1 MGQVVY
7 LTEVPKARDVE
18 LFGDQ
23 PDVMAVP
30 KVGELLG
37 VNPQTVRR
45 EIARGRLGCIH
56 VGKAVRV
63 TKTQLLQ
70 YVEEVASSD

>member
-7 LTEVPKARDVE
+7 LSEVPSAENVT
-18 LFGDQ
+18 LFDGE
-23 PDVMAVP
+23 PDVMNVP
-30 KVGELLG
+30 QVARLLG

-45 EIARGRLGCIH
+45 EIARGRLECVH

-63 TKTQLLQ
+63 TKKQLLE
-70 YVEEVASSD
+70 YVGEVSA